1 MVTWGAD
8 APAANIGETKATNR
22 NTWRKTFPGK
32 GITNTLL
39 GPLRNRFKK
48 DEYNS
53 HRLIWSPCVGRAPPP
68 AAFDFGSRGSWR
80 NLEGINLQD
89 RINCKSGGR
98 GRPPY
103 TSFSYHFRCVSAL
116 TSRPVHHLR
125 RTRWLRQEHATGKA
139 GRGVPCPRLVGSGDS

>member
-39 GPLRNRFKK
+39 GPLRNRFKT

-53 HRLIWSPCVGRAPPP
+53 HRLIWSPGVGRAPPP
-68 AAFDFGSRGSWR
+68 AAFDFGSRR
-80 NLEGINLQD
+80 FVE
-89 RINCKSGGR
+89 R
-98 GRPPY
+98 
-103 TSFSYHFRCVSAL
+103 
-116 TSRPVHHLR
+116 LR
-125 RTRWLRQEHATGKA
+125 RDQPSGQDQLQKRRARAPALHEFQLSFPLCLRTHIAAGSSPSKDSMAAARARNWKSWQGCSVPKA
-139 GRGVPCPRLVGSGDS
+139 R